1 LLVNCSRSREAVD
14 RRLEGDV
21 KASVD
26 TAHGNLTALSFGV
39 PHIVIN
45 NPLRAAKVEGYV
57 RLAGL
62 DEFRITDWAALEET
76 FDRLGA
82 TPRER
87 WATTADRLKARVCEQ
102 FDRLTEL
109 IARAA
114 EEHRETR
121 DRPAKSRGELP
132 LELYSTIAELHAR
145 LEHEKTA
152 RQATEKELRDSKK
165 FLRDRHL
172 AHKARL
178 KRSEDRNECLEADVR
193 TLRAQNE
200 CLEERLRGITL

>member
-114 EEHRETR
+114 EERRETR

-132 LELYSTIAELHAR
+132 LELYSTIASCTR
-145 LEHEKTA
+145 GWNT
-152 RQATEKELRDSKK
+152 RRPPG
-165 FLRDRHL
+165 RPR
-172 AHKARL
+172 R
-178 KRSEDRNECLEADVR
+178 RSSVTRR
-193 TLRAQNE
+193 SSSGT
-200 CLEERLRGITL
+200 GTWPTKPG

>member
-1 LLVNCSRSREAVD
+1 
-14 RRLEGDV
+14 
-21 KASVD
+21 VD

-87 WATTADRLKARVCEQ
+87 WQRRRTGSK
-102 FDRLTEL
+102 
-109 IARAA
+109 RASA
-114 EEHRETR
+114 
-121 DRPAKSRGELP
+121 SS
-132 LELYSTIAELHAR
+132 ST
-145 LEHEKTA
+145 
-152 RQATEKELRDSKK
+152 
-165 FLRDRHL
+165 
-172 AHKARL
+172 
-178 KRSEDRNECLEADVR
+178 
-193 TLRAQNE
+193 
-200 CLEERLRGITL
+200 G